1 MGSVE
6 VKSARVKRTII
17 RQDPEIM
24 KEFGPCVP
32 VKVTGNTAG
41 QETLALIATG
51 ADGSY
56 IDLEDAARMGLRP
69 AGEHRSR
76 NRRMAWRFPAFDA
89 SMEIPALGVT
99 IGPPLMGLPLRAS
112 GAVWSAVIGQ
122 DALRGAELE
131 INGREGAVR
140 ISREV

>member
-1 MGSVE
+1 
-6 VKSARVKRTII
+6 
-17 RQDPEIM
+17 M

-76 NRRMAWRFPAFDA
+76 NRRMAWRFPRVRRFDGDTRA
-89 SMEIPALGVT
+89 GRHHRPAPSWVCRSGRQ
-99 IGPPLMGLPLRAS
+99 GPCGPRSS
-112 GAVWSAVIGQ
+112 GRMRCGERNW
-122 DALRGAELE
+122 R
-131 INGREGAVR
+131 
-140 ISREV
+140 